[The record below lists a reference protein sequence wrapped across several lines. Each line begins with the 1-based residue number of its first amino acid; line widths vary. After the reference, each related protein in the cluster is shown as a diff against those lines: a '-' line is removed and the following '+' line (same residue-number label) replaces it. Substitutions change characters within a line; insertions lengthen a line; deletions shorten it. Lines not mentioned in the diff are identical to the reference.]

1 MVKVCILSD
10 LHDWH
15 SKQIKLELNQLGIRV
30 SLWSFEKF
38 LITIKKKGRFQLRK
52 KNNVF
57 AGIWVRFIS
66 AGSLEEITFKLSILH
81 MLEKNKIHIHNSADI
96 IEKTVDKFRSSALL
110 ASKKI
115 RIPETWVNN
124 NKKEFDKLCNN
135 LLKKKKTLIAKPL
148 FGSQGKGIK
157 LIYKDKHAKNYC
169 ANGGVFYLQEFVDN
183 KDAKSFKDLRVLVSN
198 HKIISV
204 IERISEN
211 YLTNYAQGA
220 TVKKIKP
227 NSEIKKLSVKI
238 SKLFNL
244 NYGGIDLKI
253 FNRKIFVLEINSIP
267 SWKGVQTVEKKN
279 IAKILV
285 SDFVKK
291 LNHV

>member
-1 MVKVCILSD
+1 MVRVCILSD

-15 SKQIKLELNQLGIRV
+15 SKQIKFELNRLGYQV
-30 SLWSFEKF
+30 SLWSFENF
-38 LITIKKKGRFQLRK
+38 LVTIKRGGNFFLKKK
-52 KNNVF
+52 KNIF

-66 AGSLEEITFKLSILH
+66 SGSLEEITFKLSVLH
-81 MLEKNKIHIHNSADI
+81 MLKKSNVHIHNSAEV
-96 IEKTVDKFRSSALL
+96 IEKTVDKFRSSSLL

-124 NKKEFDKLCNN
+124 NRKEFNKLCED
-135 LLKKKKTLIAKPL
+135 LLKKNKTLIAKPL
-148 FGSQGKGIK
+148 FGSQGKGIQ
-157 LIYKDKHAKNYC
+157 LIFKKKHAKSFL
-169 ANGGVFYLQEFVDN
+169 ANGGIYYFQEFIDN
-183 KDAKSFKDLRVLVSN
+183 KDAKKFKDLRVLVSN

-279 IAKILV
+279 IAKTLV

>member
-15 SKQIKLELNQLGIRV
+15 SRQIKFELDQLGYQV
-30 SLWSFEKF
+30 YLWSFEKF
-38 LITIKKKGRFQLRK
+38 LITIKRRGNFLLK
-52 KNNVF
+52 KNKNSF

-66 AGSLEEITFKLSILH
+66 SGSLEEITFKLSVLH
-81 MLEKNKIHIHNSADI
+81 MLENNNVHIHNSAEV
-96 IEKTVDKFRSSALL
+96 IEKTVDKFRSSTLL

-124 NKKEFDKLCNN
+124 NKNEFNKLCDG
-135 LLKKKKTLIAKPL
+135 LLKKKKILIAKPL
-148 FGSQGKGIK
+148 FGSQGKGIQ
-157 LIYKDKHAKNYC
+157 LIYKNKHAKSYL
-169 ANGGVFYLQEFVDN
+169 ANGGIYYFQEFIDN
-183 KDAKSFKDLRVLVSN
+183 KDRKKFKDLRVLVSN
-198 HKIISV
+198 HKVISV
-204 IERISEN
+204 IERSSEN

-220 TVKKIKP
+220 LIRKIKP
-227 NSEIKKLSVKI
+227 NSEIKKLSIKI

-253 FNRKIFVLEINSIP
+253 FKNKIFVLEINSIP

-279 IAKILV
+279 IARILV
-285 SDFVKK
+285 NDFVKK
-291 LNHV
+291 LSYV